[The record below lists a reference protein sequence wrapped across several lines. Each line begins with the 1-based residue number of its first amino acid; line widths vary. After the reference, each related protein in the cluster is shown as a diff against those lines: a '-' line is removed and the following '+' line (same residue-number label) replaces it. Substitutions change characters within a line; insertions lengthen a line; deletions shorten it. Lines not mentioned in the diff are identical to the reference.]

1 MAQALAGDETP
12 ETPRSFLTRQIA
24 RVLQIQE
31 KEFLEAYRG
40 HMYGVQRELRMWQ
53 EKADEEAAR
62 ALRDAKVQRLEEE
75 SAWFRAEALRLNK
88 YTGAMKTDLKNMQGH
103 MDSLEED
110 RAWLEKQLKAA
121 KRENALLR
129 AEVAVA
135 AQGGQQDEAGELLA
149 ALAEGGGE
157 TPDVI
162 ALKRRVEELTA
173 QVSAAQRRVAELS
186 TGTSGG
192 VGDGSAHTGS
202 AGGGGVSS
210 QQEQMHALFLKCVA
224 SVREATDPGSVV
236 SDLSFSAY
244 TPPER
249 RAIIARLLEDDF
261 ILNSLHTLVFGQ
273 QQAAAAEVPGSG
285 PHSAG
290 TPTAASQAALSR
302 VGSSMPP
309 DSALH
314 SAVRSLPDSTGA
326 PASLDGGSGRGGGGG
341 GGMSGRGGGTPAGS
355 ALDALRARHAALE
368 QEDQPRGD

>member
-1 MAQALAGDETP
+1 MSAVPVGGEAAAPPAEAAGSGPVTADTFHSKTFLTSIRDGGKALDVEALAGDETP

-192 VGDGSAHTGS
+192 VGEGSAHTGS

-224 SVREATDPGSVV
+224 SVREATDPGSMV

-273 QQAAAAEVPGSG
+273 QQAAAAE
-285 PHSAG
+285 
-290 TPTAASQAALSR
+290 
-302 VGSSMPP
+302 
-309 DSALH
+309 
-314 SAVRSLPDSTGA
+314 
-326 PASLDGGSGRGGGGG
+326 
-341 GGMSGRGGGTPAGS
+341 
-355 ALDALRARHAALE
+355 
-368 QEDQPRGD
+368 